1 MCVDGHQNQVQHIEA
16 VELKKQTLSDN
27 IFGMKLQMNTLEG
40 NFTFHTALP
49 IIVPLSGGTNINPSI
64 NIIFAGMIRFVEVNA
79 TGASEGYE

>member
-1 MCVDGHQNQVQHIEA
+1 
-16 VELKKQTLSDN
+16 
-27 IFGMKLQMNTLEG
+27 MKLQMNILEG